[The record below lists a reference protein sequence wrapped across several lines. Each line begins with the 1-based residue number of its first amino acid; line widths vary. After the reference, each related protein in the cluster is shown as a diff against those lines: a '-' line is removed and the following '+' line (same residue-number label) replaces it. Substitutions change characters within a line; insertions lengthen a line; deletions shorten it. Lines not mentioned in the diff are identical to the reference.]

1 MIKCAVFDLDGTLV
15 NTIEDL
21 GLATDFVLKAYG
33 VDVEYTEADYKKM
46 VGNGAKKLV
55 ERAFDGRLSDDKLQE
70 AYALFK
76 EKYNEIKMDHAKP
89 YPGIKDALDSLKE
102 KDILLGVVTNK
113 PNEAAQGMVAQFFG
127 EGYFDVVVGATDEL
141 PKKPDPTTLKMA
153 LKKLGCKVTEGI
165 YFGDSNV
172 DMITGRNAGIETV
185 GCSWGFRSFGEL
197 FAENPSVIIDEPRYI
212 TKLF

>member
-33 VDVEYTEADYKKM
+33 VDIEYTEADYKKM

-89 YPGIKDALDSLKE
+89 YPGIKEALDSLKE
-102 KDILLGVVTNK
+102 KGILLGVVTNK

-127 EGYFDVVVGATDEL
+127 EEYFDVVVGATDEL

-153 LKKLGCKVTEGI
+153 LKELGCKVTEGI